1 MEAKKVIEIQAESY
15 IEEQL
20 LMDAFPEAVWFTGV
34 GSTRFYLPYNRKEDV
49 KEKMREWRDSERMQ

>member
-1 MEAKKVIEIQAESY
+1 MQAKKVIEIQAESY

-34 GSTRFYLPYNRKEDV
+34 GSTRFYLPYDRKDDV
-49 KEKMREWRDSERMQ
+49 KQKIEEWRNEGR

>member
-1 MEAKKVIEIQAESY
+1 MQAKKVIEIQAESY

-34 GSTRFYLPYNRKEDV
+34 GSTRFYLPYDKKDDV
-49 KEKMREWRDSERMQ
+49 KQKIEEWRNEGR